1 MSEENQEGNVEY
13 LWRGRGRGW
22 VRDGNEE
29 IEQGHVR
36 DAGVYGGQTM
46 GVLGCVKV
54 RKGGKRTWWGTKPIG
69 LYILRLVL
77 QPTIRTPLLAGR
89 HRLKFSLP
97 WTFLLY

>member
-1 MSEENQEGNVEY
+1 MSEENLEGNVEY
-13 LWRGRGRGW
+13 LWRERGRGW

-54 RKGGKRTWWGTKPIG
+54 RKGEKGHGGVRSPLGCTFFGWSFNQQYGP
-69 LYILRLVL
+69 LLVL
-77 QPTIRTPLLAGR
+77 GDTD
-89 HRLKFSLP
+89 
-97 WTFLLY
+97 